1 MPALRVEA
9 PITPHVFAWAR
20 NSAGY
25 TVEDVAKRV
34 GSRAEIVQKWES
46 DSDKACPT
54 FNQAKRAAEMF
65 ARPVATLFL
74 SEPLKEKTLTNF
86 RTLPEAEAKPQSPS
100 LRYFARRVVDR
111 CEWAAEVRRA
121 RGESPL
127 AFVGAATLRDNPTEL
142 AKRIREQLGIQPGKL
157 AQAGSKENAR
167 RLLANKIRS
176 IGAFVFSTDYI
187 PTRAVPIEEMRGLA
201 VSEPLAP
208 AVAYNAGDYGAG
220 AQIFTL
226 AHEMVHLWLGSE
238 GEGISAD
245 WPLGNAKGKRAQVE
259 QFCNRVA
266 GEVLIPQEWLQSQ
279 WPRTSGGN
287 VDKFAKKNAEKIANF
302 LCVSPDAA
310 AHQAAAC
317 RLIGWDVYSRL
328 HKKYKDDAIKRKN
341 RLREERKEQG
351 KEFWLPRGK
360 MLLAQS
366 GRNFAS
372 LVLSVYYNG
381 DIRPMEAAGLLG
393 ARRHEHV
400 DAIAREIL
408 E

>member
-20 NSAGY
+20 DSAGY

-34 GSRAEIVQKWES
+34 GSRAEIVQKWEN
-46 DSDKACPT
+46 DQARPT

-74 SEPLKEKTLTNF
+74 PEPLKEKILTNF
-86 RTLPEAEAKPQSPS
+86 RTLPEAESKPQCPS

-127 AFVGAATLRDNPTEL
+127 AFVGAATLRDNPVKL
-142 AKRIREQLGIQPGKL
+142 AKRIREQLGVQPGKL
-157 AQAGSKENAR
+157 AQAGSKEDAR

-176 IGAFVFSTDYI
+176 VGAFVFSTDYI
-187 PTRAVPIEEMRGLA
+187 PARAVPIEAMRGLA

-208 AVAYNAGDYGAG
+208 AVAYNTGDYSAG
-220 AQIFTL
+220 AKIFTL

-245 WPLGNAKGKRAQVE
+245 WPLGNAKDKRAQVE

-266 GEVLIPQEWLQSQ
+266 GEVLIPQEWIQEK
-279 WPRTSGGN
+279 WPRTREGN
-287 VDKFAKKNAEKIANF
+287 VDKFTEKSAEKIANF

-310 AHQAAAC
+310 AHQAAVC
-317 RLIGWDVYSRL
+317 QLIGWDVYSRL
-328 HKKYKDDAIKRKN
+328 HKKYKNNSIKRQE
-341 RLREERKEQG
+341 RLRKERKEQG
-351 KEFWLPRGK
+351 KELLLPRGK

-393 ARRHEHV
+393 AQRHEHV